1 MSDLAQHTFSEIQS
15 QPVLWEQ
22 TITAFEQQIEPVLEL
37 CRTFAPDKII
47 LTGCGSTYYLSLMG
61 SWLLQRATGIP
72 AVAYPAAEIMMF
84 PDLYLTGDNDTLLIT
99 VSRSGV
105 TRETITAAQLFRQ
118 KEQGK
123 TMTITCHS
131 ESPLAQEAD
140 AVLSI
145 DAARE
150 ESPVQTRSFT
160 SMTLMLQLLAKAW
173 GENNAATLKKLP
185 PLARQ
190 LLQQTESLASELGAA
205 SQYEKFVFLGS
216 GLLYGLACEAMLKT
230 AEMVLVPA
238 VAFHALEFRH
248 GPRYAVDDKTL
259 VVALLNDETYD
270 EDIHALADA
279 KHFGATVVAMVDD
292 AAGGVPSADHVI
304 QLKSGLGVEDRLLL
318 YLPFI
323 QLLGAKQAVTRGYD
337 PDRLRERAP
346 K

>member
-1 MSDLAQHTFSEIQS
+1 M
-15 QPVLWEQ
+15 LWQQ
-22 TITAFEQQIEPVLEL
+22 TITSFEGQIAPVLEF
-37 CRTFAPDKII
+37 CRSFAPDKII

-61 SWLLQRATGIP
+61 SWLLQQATGIS
-72 AVAYPAAEIMMF
+72 AAAYPAAELMMF
-84 PDLYLTGDNDTLLIT
+84 PDRYFTGDDDTLLIT

-118 KEQGK
+118 NGQGK

-173 GENNAATLKKLP
+173 GEMNADTLKQLP
-185 PLARQ
+185 ALVNQ
-190 LLQQTESLASELGAA
+190 VLQQTEPLADELGAA
-205 SQYEKFVFLGS
+205 SQVQKFVFLGS

-238 VAFHALEFRH
+238 VAFHTLEFRH
-248 GPRYAVDDKTL
+248 GPRYAVDDQTL
-259 VVALLNDETYD
+259 VVALLDDATYD

-279 KHFGATVVAMVDD
+279 KHFGATVVAITDD

-304 QLKSGLGVEDRLLL
+304 QLKSGLAVEDRLLL

-323 QLLGAKQAVTRGYD
+323 QMLGAKQAVNRGYD